1 MKEIIF
7 YNDKI
12 QDLINQKKYSSMDA
26 LYDEVE
32 ELLKEGNKI
41 VFVFSSVE
49 TENQHRTVFVSLE
62 FFLKWRKNKEIER
75 NRLIDL
81 FTPKN

>member
-7 YNDKI
+7 YNDLI
-12 QDLINQKKYSSMDA
+12 QDLINLKKISSMDA
-26 LYDEVE
+26 FYDKVE

-41 VFVFSSVE
+41 VFILSSFEPE
-49 TENQHRTVFVSLE
+49 TQHRTIFSSLDI
-62 FFLKWRKNKEIER
+62 FLKWRKNKEIEK